1 MANKYIYNDIVL
13 TKDNYNPET
22 KKYKGSVKTTFFW
35 TIDFELVRFDV
46 VKETAWGARIV
57 GEILLSN
64 GDKKGIFENLRDGQK
79 TYGATLA
86 PKPNPLYLN
95 LKPLLSASDIKEY
108 KVSFVEMEDS
118 DAEAIRKATEEARAR
133 VEVEVEF

>member
-1 MANKYIYNDIVL
+1 MANKYLYSDIVL

-22 KKYKGSVKTTFFW
+22 KKYQGSVKTNFFW
-35 TIDFELVRFDV
+35 TIDFELVRFDE
-46 VKETAWGARIV
+46 VKETAGGARIV

-64 GDKKGIFENLRDGQK
+64 GDKKGIFENERDGRK

-95 LKPLLSASDIKEY
+95 LKPLLSSSDTKEY
-108 KVSFVEMEDS
+108 KVSFVELEDS
-118 DAEAIRKATEEARAR
+118 DAEAIKKATEEARAR
-133 VEVEVEF
+133 VEVDVEF